1 MSVHRAV
8 ECLSRGDLLCV
19 ASVIRD
25 VVESSIRSLESAY
38 ANALD
43 MIVTGTVMIADDIAD
58 LGRLDRPHH
67 WIWGVILVVVGIVV
81 LALVLLRLFLPV

>member
-8 ECLSRGDLLCV
+8 ECLSRGDLLCA
-19 ASVIRD
+19 ASAIRD

-43 MIVTGTVMIADDIAD
+43 MIVTGTAMIADDIAD
-58 LGRLDRPHH
+58 LGKLDRPHH
-67 WIWGVILVVVGIVV
+67 WIWGVVLVVVGVVV
-81 LALVLLRLFLPV
+81 LALVLLWLFPPA

>member
-19 ASVIRD
+19 ASAIRD

-38 ANALD
+38 ANAID

-58 LGRLDRPHH
+58 LGKLDRPHH
-67 WIWGVILVVVGIVV
+67 WIWGVVLVIVGVVV
-81 LALVLLRLFLPV
+81 LALVLLLLFLPV

>member
-19 ASVIRD
+19 AVAIRD
-25 VVESSIRSLESAY
+25 AVESSIRSLESAY

-43 MIVTGTVMIADDIAD
+43 MIVTGTAMIADDIAD
-58 LGRLDRPHH
+58 LGKLDRPHH

-81 LALVLLRLFLPV
+81 LALVLLWLFAPV